1 MQSLAAPDLQDN
13 EEVLERENTSRRIE
27 HECITDGTVSSVDST
42 RGHFLRTDGN
52 KIGDNENTTIIN
64 GSVNTTVEDSLE
76 LEQNTDD
83 GSGDTEEW
91 NCTIQ

>member
-1 MQSLAAPDLQDN
+1 MQDN

-27 HECITDGTVSSVDST
+27 HECITDGTVSSVDNT
-42 RGHFLRTDGN
+42 QGHFLRTDGN
-52 KIGDNENTTIIN
+52 KIGDNENTSTIN
-64 GSVNTTVEDSLE
+64 GSVKIEDNCENTTVEDSLE